1 MFFLN
6 NMIRGLYIHIPFC
19 ATICSYCDFY
29 IIKNQDTYIEKYVD
43 HLVKEFELFKALHP
57 QETVIDNI
65 FIGGGTPSLLTPTQ
79 LDAIISKVREVFTV
93 LPNAEISMESNP
105 ASIDAQKLNEYKSVG
120 INRISIGVQSFVKK
134 ELGILKRNHSPNIA
148 EKVVAETVNSG
159 IETVNL
165 DLIFSIPGQ
174 SLASWTYSIE
184 KALDLGTNHFSTYNL
199 TFEENTPLWNKMQTG
214 KVVKYNDEV
223 DEFMYFTAIEILTN
237 RGFDHYEI
245 SNFAKTNNRCR
256 HNLNTWNSDE
266 YLAFGVS
273 SHGFYEGSR
282 YKNISN
288 LQMYYELINKGKLPI
303 IDSVPLKESDYSE
316 ELVVLGLR
324 ATGLDKDKINKQI
337 PNFFKKATAFMNE
350 LIDKEFIIEKE
361 THYQLTSKG
370 YALCDSITNK
380 FLDFI

>member
-1 MFFLN
+1 
-6 NMIRGLYIHIPFC
+6 MIRGLYIHIPFC

-43 HLVKEFELFKALHP
+43 YLVKEFEIFKSLNP
-57 QETVIDNI
+57 DEIVIDNI

-79 LDAIISKVREVFTV
+79 LETILSKVKECFTL

-134 ELGILKRNHSPNIA
+134 ELGILKRNHSPGLA
-148 EKVVAETVNSG
+148 EKVVTDAVNSG

-165 DLIFSIPGQ
+165 DLIFSVPGQ

-199 TFEENTPLWNKMQTG
+199 TFEENTPLWNKMQSG

-245 SNFAKTNNRCR
+245 SNFAKTNNKCR
-256 HNLNTWNSDE
+256 HNLNTWNSGE

-273 SHGFYEGSR
+273 SHGFFEGSR

-288 LQMYYELINKGKLPI
+288 LQMYYELITKDKLPI
-303 IDSVPLKESDYSE
+303 IDSVKLHESDYSE
-316 ELVVLGLR
+316 ELIVLGLR
-324 ATGLDKDKINKQI
+324 ASGLDKAKIEIQI
-337 PNFFKKATAFMNE
+337 PSFFEKADKFMNE
-350 LIDKEFIIEKE
+350 LIDKEFIVETK
-361 THYQLTSKG
+361 THYKLTSKG

>member
-1 MFFLN
+1 ML
-6 NMIRGLYIHIPFC
+6 RGLYIHIPFC

-29 IIKNQDTYIEKYVD
+29 IIKNQDTYIEKYVEY
-43 HLVKEFELFKALHP
+43 LLMEFEIFKSLHST
-57 QETVIDNI
+57 EIIIDNI
-65 FIGGGTPSLLTPTQ
+65 FLGGGTPSLLSPSQ
-79 LDAIISKVREVFTV
+79 LATIIHKVKECFEV

-105 ASIDAQKLNEYKSVG
+105 ASIDKLKLYEYKSVG

-134 ELGILKRNHSPNIA
+134 ELGILKRNHSPKLA
-148 EKVVAETVNSG
+148 EKIVSDAVKSG

-223 DEFMYFTAIEILTN
+223 DEFMYFTAIEILTKY
-237 RGFDHYEI
+237 GFDHYEI
-245 SNFAKTNNRCR
+245 SNFAKFNNKCR
-256 HNLNTWNSDE
+256 HNLNTWNSGE

-273 SHGFYEGSR
+273 SHGFFEGSR

-288 LQMYYELINKGKLPI
+288 LQIYYEMISNGKLPI
-303 IDSVPLKESDYSE
+303 IDSEKLNDSDYSE
-316 ELVVLGLR
+316 ELIVLGLR
-324 ATGLDKDKINKQI
+324 ATGLNKAKIEKQM
-337 PNFFKKATAFMNE
+337 PLFFEKSQLFIEE
-350 LIDKEFIIEKE
+350 LLKKEFITDSN
-361 THYQLTSKG
+361 THFKLTSKG
-370 YALCDSITNK
+370 YALCDSITSK
-380 FLDFI
+380 FLNFL

>member
-1 MFFLN
+1 
-6 NMIRGLYIHIPFC
+6 
-19 ATICSYCDFY
+19 
-29 IIKNQDTYIEKYVD
+29 
-43 HLVKEFELFKALHP
+43 
-57 QETVIDNI
+57 
-65 FIGGGTPSLLTPTQ
+65 
-79 LDAIISKVREVFTV
+79 
-93 LPNAEISMESNP
+93 
-105 ASIDAQKLNEYKSVG
+105 
-120 INRISIGVQSFVKK
+120 
-134 ELGILKRNHSPNIA
+134 
-148 EKVVAETVNSG
+148 
-159 IETVNL
+159 
-165 DLIFSIPGQ
+165 
-174 SLASWTYSIE
+174 
-184 KALDLGTNHFSTYNL
+184 
-199 TFEENTPLWNKMQTG
+199 MQTG

-237 RGFDHYEI
+237 RGFNHYEI

-256 HNLNTWNSDE
+256 HNLNTWNSGE

-288 LQMYYELINKGKLPI
+288 LQMYYELINKSKLPI

>member
-1 MFFLN
+1 
-6 NMIRGLYIHIPFC
+6 MIRGLYIHIPFC

-29 IIKNQDTYIEKYVD
+29 IIKNQDTYIEKYVG
-43 HLVKEFELFKALHP
+43 HLVKEFELFNVFHP
-57 QETVIDNI
+57 EETVIDNI
-65 FIGGGTPSLLTPTQ
+65 FIGGGTPSLLTPAQ
-79 LDAIISKVREVFTV
+79 LDTIISKVKEVFTV

-148 EKVVAETVNSG
+148 EKVVAEAVNSG
-159 IETVNL
+159 IATVNL

-256 HNLNTWNSDE
+256 HNLNTWNSGE

-273 SHGFYEGSR
+273 SHGFFEGSR

-303 IDSVPLKESDYSE
+303 IDSIPLKESDYSE

-324 ATGLDKDKINKQI
+324 ASGLDKAKINKQI
-337 PNFFKKATAFMNE
+337 PNFFDKATAFMNE

>member
-1 MFFLN
+1 
-6 NMIRGLYIHIPFC
+6 MIRGLYIHIPFC

-43 HLVKEFELFKALHP
+43 YLMKEFELFKSLHTD
-57 QETVIDNI
+57 EMVIDNI
-65 FIGGGTPSLLTPTQ
+65 FLGGGTPSLLTPNQ
-79 LDAIISKVREVFTV
+79 LDTIISKVKECFTV

-105 ASIDAQKLNEYKSVG
+105 ASIDAKKLNEYKSVG

-134 ELGILKRNHSPNIA
+134 ELGILKRNHSPSLA
-148 EKVVAETVNSG
+148 EKIVAEAVNSG

-245 SNFAKTNNRCR
+245 SNFAKTNNKCR
-256 HNLNTWNSDE
+256 HNLNTWHSGE

-273 SHGFYEGSR
+273 SHGFFEGSR
-282 YKNISN
+282 YRNISN
-288 LQMYYELINKGKLPI
+288 LQMYYEMLNNGKLPI
-303 IDSVPLKESDYSE
+303 IDSVKLKESDYSE

-324 ATGLDKDKINKQI
+324 ASGLDKAKIRKQI
-337 PNFFKKATAFMNE
+337 PNFFDKSTAFMKE
-350 LIDKEFIIEKE
+350 LIDKEFITESE

>member
-1 MFFLN
+1 
-6 NMIRGLYIHIPFC
+6 MIRGLYIHIPFC

-43 HLVKEFELFKALHP
+43 YLVKEFEIFKSLNP
-57 QETVIDNI
+57 DEIVIDNI
-65 FIGGGTPSLLTPTQ
+65 FIGGGTPSLLTPLQ
-79 LDAIISKVREVFTV
+79 LDSILSKVKENFTV
-93 LPNAEISMESNP
+93 LPNTEISMESNP

-134 ELGILKRNHSPNIA
+134 ELGILKRNHSPGLA
-148 EKVVAETVNSG
+148 EKVVADAVNSG

-165 DLIFSIPGQ
+165 DLIFSVPGQ

-184 KALDLGTNHFSTYNL
+184 KALELGTNHFSTYNL
-199 TFEENTPLWNKMQTG
+199 TFEENTPLWNKMQSG

-245 SNFAKTNNRCR
+245 SNFAKTNNKCR
-256 HNLNTWNSDE
+256 HNVNTWNSGE

-282 YKNISN
+282 YRNISN
-288 LQMYYELINKGKLPI
+288 LQMYYEMISNGKLPI
-303 IDSVPLKESDYSE
+303 IDSIKLLESDYSE

-324 ATGLDKDKINKQI
+324 ASGLDKMKIGKQM
-337 PNFFKKATAFMNE
+337 PNFFVKSNIFMKE
-350 LIDKEFIIEKE
+350 LIDNEFIVETK
-361 THYQLTSKG
+361 THYKLTSKG

-380 FLDFI
+380 FLDFNN

>member
-1 MFFLN
+1 
-6 NMIRGLYIHIPFC
+6 MIRGLYIHIPFC

>member
-1 MFFLN
+1 
-6 NMIRGLYIHIPFC
+6 MIRGLYIHIPFC

-79 LDAIISKVREVFTV
+79 LDTIISKVREVFTV

-105 ASIDAQKLNEYKSVG
+105 ASIDAQKLNEYKAVG

-148 EKVVAETVNSG
+148 EKVVAEAVNSG

-256 HNLNTWNSDE
+256 HNLNTWNSGE

-273 SHGFYEGSR
+273 SHGFFEGSR

-324 ATGLDKDKINKQI
+324 ASGLDKAKINKQI
-337 PNFFKKATAFMNE
+337 PDFFDKATAFMNE
-350 LIDKEFIIEKE
+350 LIDKEFIVETE

-380 FLDFI
+380 FLDYI